1 MSRKLVDPEYER
13 NVDNDKRRT
22 PRSSVAKGT
31 RGQLKSTIP
40 VEILN
45 LSEAGLLLEVSST
58 LRPGSTYD
66 LSATFGGVP
75 FSGLVRV
82 TRCHAGGFA
91 ADDRGGRL
99 LIYRAGGEFVGLSE
113 PQKSG
118 LRLAL
123 SKKLASGAS
132 LKRLS

>member
-1 MSRKLVDPEYER
+1 M
-13 NVDNDKRRT
+13 DNEKRRA
-22 PRSSVAKGT
+22 PRTSVAKGT

-45 LSEAGLLLEVSST
+45 LSEMGLLFEVAST

-66 LSATFGGVP
+66 LSATLAGVP

-82 TRCHAGGFA
+82 TRCQAGGFA
-91 ADDRGGRL
+91 ADDKGGRL

-113 PQKSG
+113 QQMSG
-118 LRLAL
+118 LRRAL
-123 SKKLASGAS
+123 SKKLTSGAS

>member
-1 MSRKLVDPEYER
+1 
-13 NVDNDKRRT
+13 VDNEKRRA
-22 PRSSVAKGT
+22 PRTSIAKGT

-45 LSEAGLLLEVSST
+45 LSEAGLLLEVAST

-66 LSATFGGVP
+66 LSATLAGVS

-82 TRCHAGGFA
+82 TRCRAGGFA
-91 ADDRGGRL
+91 ADDQGGRL
-99 LIYRAGGEFVGLSE
+99 LIYRAGGEFVGLSS
-113 PQKSG
+113 QQTSA

-123 SKKLASGAS
+123 SKRSASGAS
-132 LKRLS
+132 LKRLT

>member
-1 MSRKLVDPEYER
+1 M
-13 NVDNDKRRT
+13 DNDKRRA
-22 PRSSVAKGT
+22 PRFSVAKGT

-45 LSEAGLLLEVSST
+45 LSETGLLFEVAST

-66 LSATFGGVP
+66 LSAILGGVP
-75 FSGLVRV
+75 FLGLVRV
-82 TRCHAGGFA
+82 TRCQAGGFA
-91 ADDRGGRL
+91 ADDKGGRL
-99 LIYRAGGEFVGLSE
+99 LVYRAGGEFVGLSE
-113 PQKSG
+113 QQTSG

-123 SKKLASGAS
+123 SNSLASGAS

>member
-1 MSRKLVDPEYER
+1 M
-13 NVDNDKRRT
+13 DNDKRRT
-22 PRSSVAKGT
+22 PRTSVAKGT

-45 LSEAGLLLEVSST
+45 LSETGLLLEVAST

-66 LSATFGGVP
+66 LSALLAGVS

-82 TRCHAGGFA
+82 TRCRAGGFA
-91 ADDRGGRL
+91 ADAQGGRL

-113 PQKSG
+113 QQMSG

-123 SKKLASGAS
+123 SRRLASGAS
-132 LKRLS
+132 LKRLT

>member
-1 MSRKLVDPEYER
+1 VE
-13 NVDNDKRRT
+13 NDKRRT
-22 PRSSVAKGT
+22 PRTSVAKGT

-45 LSEAGLLLEVSST
+45 LSETGLLFEVAST

-82 TRCHAGGFA
+82 TRCRAGGFA
-91 ADDRGGRL
+91 ADDMGGRM
-99 LIYRAGGEFVGLSE
+99 LIYRAAGEFVGLSGE
-113 PQKSG
+113 QISG

-123 SKKLASGAS
+123 SKRLASGTS
-132 LKRLS
+132 LKRLA

>member
-1 MSRKLVDPEYER
+1 
-13 NVDNDKRRT
+13 VDNDKRRT
-22 PRSSVAKGT
+22 PRFPVAKGT

-45 LSEAGLLLEVSST
+45 LSETGLLFEVAST

-66 LSATFGGVP
+66 LSAILGGIS
-75 FSGLVRV
+75 FTGLVRV
-82 TRCHAGGFA
+82 TRCSAGGFA
-91 ADDRGGRL
+91 ADALGGRL

-113 PQKSG
+113 EQTSG

-123 SKKLASGAS
+123 SRRSASGAS
-132 LKRLS
+132 LRRLP

>member
-1 MSRKLVDPEYER
+1 MSRKLTGPEHGR
-13 NVDNDKRRT
+13 NVDNEKRRT
-22 PRSSVAKGT
+22 PRTSVAKGT

-40 VEILN
+40 VQILN
-45 LSEAGLLLEVSST
+45 LSETGLLFEVAST

-66 LSATFGGVP
+66 LSAIFAGIS

-82 TRCHAGGFA
+82 TRCRAGGFA
-91 ADDRGGRL
+91 ADAEGGRL

-113 PQKSG
+113 QQTSS

-123 SKKLASGAS
+123 SKRLASGAS

>member
-1 MSRKLVDPEYER
+1 
-13 NVDNDKRRT
+13 VDNDKRRV
-22 PRSSVAKGT
+22 PRFSVAKGT

-45 LSEAGLLLEVSST
+45 LSEAGLLLEVAST

-66 LSATFGGVP
+66 LNAILGGVS

-82 TRCHAGGFA
+82 TRCRAGGFA

-99 LIYRAGGEFVGLSE
+99 LVYRAGGEFVGLSE
-113 PQKSG
+113 KQTSS

-123 SKKLASGAS
+123 SKRLASGAS